1 MLLPPRQSN
10 LYRGHWCRLKPST
23 HLPKVCICLMKADSL
38 SFCLLLYEV
47 LGPVCVNWLI
57 HVKAW
62 HQSGHRSSKWGL
74 GSCFEVVLILISKFR
89 ADRPFTEF
97 SLREGAGR
105 RFFGAVIGGS
115 DYKEALPTSPAEE
128 LGLYSKLHYFKISG
142 ILISNSIWG
151 SICSKYVAYLATG

>member
-10 LYRGHWCRLKPST
+10 LYRGQWCRLKPST
-23 HLPKVCICLMKADSL
+23 HLPKVCICLMEADSL

-62 HQSGHRSSKWGL
+62 HQSGHQSSKLGL
-74 GSCFEVVLILISKFR
+74 GSCFEVVLVLVSKFR
-89 ADRPFTEF
+89 ADRPFIEF

-105 RFFGAVIGGS
+105 RFSGAVIGGS